1 MAEEMNELLTEM
13 KKQTDECK
21 EQIQE
26 LDFEQI
32 KVF

>member
-26 LDFEQI
+26 LDSEQN

>member
-1 MAEEMNELLTEM
+1 MSFITEM